1 MTIWILA
8 VVLMALVGSSGLQQG
23 ALRMLI
29 TFVGAIVSAFLAVP
43 LSPVVRPLV
52 AMVGFANPLW
62 EIVLPPL
69 IVFIAISIVFT
80 SIAQYVHLKVS
91 VVFKYKR
98 KEDEF
103 FRWERMNRRI
113 GVCIGLLTAMLY
125 MIFIA
130 ALAHSAGYLTTQIES
145 KSENPA
151 WVRVLNALRTDAQSS
166 GLSRFS
172 AAMNPLPPT
181 FYDGADLLGLV
192 YHNPDLL
199 NRAVDYPP
207 FLSLAEHRDI
217 QALLTD
223 TNFFTLARGQANIM
237 EIYMYPKMQ
246 TIVTNAETMGML
258 RGQFETVEAKDFLEF
273 LKTGVSPKFAADLIL
288 GRWTIDVPG
297 TVSQFRRLNPTA
309 TIADLNRLR
318 AFVARRMSDLSMAVT
333 PDGRASLKGVEP
345 NVPAYAPWIT
355 SKVIIPAL
363 VGPGATNS
371 PAKKVLQGSWT
382 KADNKYQVKLS
393 GDKGER
399 SGEASVEGSKL
410 VVIFNKDP
418 VVFEKD

>member
-166 GLSRFS
+166 
-172 AAMNPLPPT
+172 
-181 FYDGADLLGLV
+181 
-192 YHNPDLL
+192 
-199 NRAVDYPP
+199 
-207 FLSLAEHRDI
+207 
-217 QALLTD
+217 
-223 TNFFTLARGQANIM
+223 
-237 EIYMYPKMQ
+237 EI
-246 TIVTNAETMGML
+246 
-258 RGQFETVEAKDFLEF
+258 
-273 LKTGVSPKFAADLIL
+273 
-288 GRWTIDVPG
+288 
-297 TVSQFRRLNPTA
+297 
-309 TIADLNRLR
+309 
-318 AFVARRMSDLSMAVT
+318 
-333 PDGRASLKGVEP
+333 GRAHV
-345 NVPAYAPWIT
+345 
-355 SKVIIPAL
+355 
-363 VGPGATNS
+363 
-371 PAKKVLQGSWT
+371 
-382 KADNKYQVKLS
+382 
-393 GDKGER
+393 
-399 SGEASVEGSKL
+399 
-410 VVIFNKDP
+410 
-418 VVFEKD
+418 